1 MCLYFVFSLIYFL
14 AYPDRSRYYSSLVLT
29 FAFLATTKYIG
40 QLFWTVSTA
49 ALLEANREWPLF
61 PSAEDGIC
69 VGWGSFFFVF
79 SFLFQR
85 QSASEPEMIKERNC
99 SDERYS
105 FYGTSNSFFFVAFS
119 KKFFFYLLPFLSW
132 FFKVFLSQT
141 LLHYF

>member
-1 MCLYFVFSLIYFL
+1 MQVIEGTLNDVNIIFSLSNSLLYFHNNNDSFQHCYPYTFSINASFCLYFVFSLIYFL

-69 VGWGSFFFVF
+69 VG
-79 SFLFQR
+79 
-85 QSASEPEMIKERNC
+85 
-99 SDERYS
+99 
-105 FYGTSNSFFFVAFS
+105 
-119 KKFFFYLLPFLSW
+119 
-132 FFKVFLSQT
+132 
-141 LLHYF
+141 